1 MLNQC
6 KEKRKVRTLN
16 NRRQISPNEQ
26 NGRMVAVKG
35 AAAVDSVAVAGWAE
49 LCDQGKAADIY
60 VVPTGHA
67 LR

>member
-1 MLNQC
+1 M
-6 KEKRKVRTLN
+6 VRTLN

-49 LCDQGKAADIY
+49 LRLPIY
-60 VVPTGHA
+60 TLYLLVTLYGN
-67 LR
+67 

>member
-1 MLNQC
+1 MLNQW

-49 LCDQGKAADIY
+49 LRLPIY
-60 VVPTGHA
+60 TLYLLVTLYGN
-67 LR
+67 